1 MQKTRGEVERASLW
15 MVSLMLACGVALPS
29 YAQLGM
35 FSNEQRLDLTRE
47 WKGDRFPD
55 GRPKVPDSI
64 LEGLKDVDAEEAWG
78 VLQSHGYKYQ
88 FEGGWREINP
98 GGRMVGRVFT
108 AVFMPLRPDV
118 NAVINERG
126 KAEGRIGAQNSWPI
140 DMLSP
145 GDVLVVDLFGKIK
158 DGTYAGDNLSTA
170 IYAMSHNGLV
180 VDGAVRDVTGI
191 SEIKGMH
198 VFVRDFDPSALR
210 DTTLMGINVPIRIG
224 HVTVLPGDV
233 AVSDPE
239 GITFIPPQLAQEVID
254 KAQMTHRV
262 DEWGH
267 QMLREGKYTPG
278 QIDRKWTKPMIQEF
292 NKWLE
297 QKGLKLRMP
306 EE

>member
-1 MQKTRGEVERASLW
+1 MKAPFRIAFAAILIFSATPA
-15 MVSLMLACGVALPS
+15 AFP
-29 YAQLGM
+29 QLGM
-35 FSNEQRLDLTRE
+35 FTNEQRIALTPQ
-47 WKGDRFPD
+47 WKGERSPD
-55 GRPKVPDSI
+55 GRPRVPDSI

-118 NAVINERG
+118 NAIIDERG

-140 DMLSP
+140 DMLTP

-191 SEIKGMH
+191 SEIQGMH

-254 KAQMTHRV
+254 KAQMVHRV

-267 QMLREGKYTPG
+267 QMLREHKYTPG

-297 QKGLKLRMP
+297 EKGLKMRMP